1 MKEMLPIMVPFIKE
15 KINDYLTRITPFGF
29 TGTVLIA
36 SGEEIIHSAG
46 YGLANRSK
54 KIENTIFT
62 YHDIGSLTKQFTA
75 AGILK
80 LEMEGKLTTEDTID
94 LYFECV
100 PDEKKSITLHQ
111 LLTHTSGIHDSSSDD
126 YEMVTK
132 EMALDRIFSS
142 DSYESN
148 QFSYSNDGYSLL
160 AAIIERVSGQSYEDF
175 IYRNLFLPTNMHDTG
190 YTLPSFEADRIAN
203 GYVNNEDCGK
213 PTEKNYPYWNLM
225 GNGGMLS
232 TSEDLYKW
240 HRALRG
246 ETILSKVAKR
256 KLFTP
261 FLRDYAYGW
270 RVIDTTQGTVH
281 EHGGA
286 SSYGTCA
293 HFRRYVEKDVVV
305 IVLCNQFS
313 GISNQMAKVVSDKL
327 SKILFGQD
335 VSIPPKVVADK
346 NQNASIKAG
355 SYLYQIN
362 TGGHFTI
369 NAKDDRM
376 TLETFDQDAIQLFLG
391 LVEETDVITKSSL
404 EITKDI
410 MNGNYLSLETNMG
423 DQQVFQGRRSFIENY
438 LSEKTNFKSLKLS
451 GSLPSTII
459 PETTEVR
466 ILLSYEEEDVT
477 LLFFWKNDQIHFL
490 GFSVGIGPIS
500 IECTQNKDTYTCY
513 SIEHESAITFMIS
526 DDEFNKINF
535 ISSAHSAN
543 RIKEY

>member
-175 IYRNLFLPTNMHDTG
+175 IYRNLFLPANMQDTG

-203 GYVNNEDCGK
+203 GYVINEDFGK

-261 FLRDYAYGW
+261 FLKDYAYGW
-270 RVIDTTQGTVH
+270 RVIDTTEGTVH

-526 DDEFNKINF
+526 DDEFNKVNF

>member
-1 MKEMLPIMVPFIKE
+1 MKVMLPTMLPFIEE
-15 KINDYLTRITPFGF
+15 KISDYLTRITPFGF
-29 TGTVLIA
+29 TGTVLIGY
-36 SGEEIIHSAG
+36 GEKIIHSAG

-54 KIENTIFT
+54 KIKNTIFT

-80 LEMEGKLTTEDTID
+80 LEMEGKLTTEDTIN
-94 LYFECV
+94 LYFEGV

-126 YEMVTK
+126 YELVTK
-132 EMALDRIFSS
+132 DQAIDRTLSS
-142 DSYESN
+142 PSYECN
-148 QFSYSNDGYSLL
+148 QYSYSNDGYTLL
-160 AAIIERVSGQSYEDF
+160 AAIIETVSGQSYEEF
-175 IYRNLFLPTNMHDTG
+175 INKNLFLPAKMQDTG
-190 YTLPSFEADRIAN
+190 YSLPKFEDDKIAN
-203 GYVNNEDCGK
+203 GYVNDEDCGK
-213 PTEKNYPYWNLM
+213 PTEKNYPYWNLI

-240 HRALRG
+240 HRALQG
-246 ETILSKVAKR
+246 ETILSNVAKR

-261 FLRDYAYGW
+261 FLKDYAYGW

-327 SKILFGQD
+327 SKILFGQN

-355 SYLYQIN
+355 SYLYQVN

-391 LVEETDVITKSSL
+391 FVEETDVITKSSL

-410 MNGNYLSLETNMG
+410 MNGKYLSLETNMG

-438 LSEKTNFKSLKLS
+438 LSKKTNFKSLKLS

-477 LLFFWKNDQIHFL
+477 LLFFWKNDKIHFL
-490 GFSVGIGPIS
+490 GFSVGLGSIS
-500 IECTQNKDTYTCY
+500 IECIQDNNTYICY
-513 SIEHESAITFMIS
+513 SIEHESAVTFMIS

>member
-1 MKEMLPIMVPFIKE
+1 MKVMLPIMLPFIEE
-15 KINDYLTRITPFGF
+15 KICAYLTGITPFGF

-36 SGEEIIHSAG
+36 SGEKIIHSAG
-46 YGLANRSK
+46 YGLANRSN
-54 KIENTIFT
+54 KIENTTFT

-94 LYFECV
+94 LYFKNV
-100 PDEKKSITLHQ
+100 PDEKKTITLHQ
-111 LLTHTSGIHDSSSDD
+111 LLTHTSGIHDSSLDD

-142 DSYESN
+142 DSYDSN
-148 QFSYSNDGYSLL
+148 QFFYSNDGYSLL

-175 IYRNLFLPTNMHDTG
+175 IYENLFLPANMQDIG
-190 YTLPSFEADRIAN
+190 YTLPRFEADKIAN

-213 PTEKNYPYWNLM
+213 PTEKNYPYWNLI

-232 TSEDLYKW
+232 TSGDLHKW
-240 HRALRG
+240 HCALLG
-246 ETILSKVAKR
+246 DTILSKEAKQ

-261 FLRDYAYGW
+261 YLRDYAYGW
-270 RVIDTTQGTVH
+270 RVIDTKHGTVH

-293 HFRRYVEKDVVV
+293 HFRRYIEKDLVV

-313 GISNQMAKVVSDKL
+313 ETSNQMAKIVSDKL
-327 SKILFGQD
+327 SKILFGED
-335 VSIPPKVVADK
+335 IVIPPKVMVEI
-346 NQNASIKAG
+346 NEYASIKSG
-355 SYLYQIN
+355 GFLYQLN

-369 NAKDDRM
+369 NSTDDKM
-376 TLETFDQDAIQLFLG
+376 TLETYDQDAIQLFIRS
-391 LVEETDVITKSSL
+391 VEGPDARTKLSL
-404 EITKDI
+404 EITRDLI
-410 MNGNYLSLETNMG
+410 NGDYLSLETNME

-438 LSEKTNFKSLKLS
+438 LSRKTKLKSLKSS

-459 PETTEVR
+459 PDTLEVR
-466 ILLSYEEEDVT
+466 ILLSFEEENTT
-477 LLFFWKNDQIHFL
+477 LLFFWKNNQIHFL
-490 GFSVGIGPIS
+490 GFSGGIGPIS
-500 IECTQNKDTYTCY
+500 MECRQNKDTYIGY
-513 SIEHESAITFMIS
+513 SIEYESAVAFTFS
-526 DDEFNKINF
+526 NDGSNKINF

-543 RIKEY
+543 KVKEF

>member
-1 MKEMLPIMVPFIKE
+1 MKVLLPIMLPFIEE
-15 KINDYLTRITPFGF
+15 KISDYLTRITPFGF

-36 SGEEIIHSAG
+36 SGEKIIHSAG
-46 YGLANRSK
+46 YGLANRNK
-54 KIENTIFT
+54 QIENTIFT

-80 LEMEGKLTTEDTID
+80 LEMEGKLTTEDTIN
-94 LYFECV
+94 LYFEGV

-126 YEMVTK
+126 YEKVK
-132 EMALDRIFSS
+132 KDQAIDRILSS
-142 DSYESN
+142 PSYECN
-148 QFSYSNDGYSLL
+148 QFSYSNDGYTLL
-160 AAIIERVSGQSYEDF
+160 AAIIETVSGQSYEEF
-175 IYRNLFLPTNMHDTG
+175 INKNLFLPANMQDTG
-190 YTLPSFEADRIAN
+190 YSLPKFEDDKIAN
-203 GYVNNEDCGK
+203 GYVNDEDCGK
-213 PTEKNYPYWNLM
+213 PTEKDYPYWNLI

-232 TSEDLYKW
+232 TTEDLYKW
-240 HRALRG
+240 HRILLG
-246 ETILSKVAKR
+246 EIVLSKVAKQ

-293 HFRRYVEKDVVV
+293 HFSRYVEKDVVV

-327 SKILFGQD
+327 SKILFGQN
-335 VSIPPKVVADK
+335 VSIPPKVMAGK
-346 NQNASIKAG
+346 NQNPSIKSG
-355 SYLYQIN
+355 SYLYQVN

-369 NAKDDRM
+369 KAKDDSM
-376 TLETFDQDAIQLFLG
+376 TLETIDQDAIQLFLG

-410 MNGNYLSLETNMG
+410 MNGDYLSLETNMEN
-423 DQQVFQGRRSFIENY
+423 QQVFLGRRTFIENY
-438 LSEKTNFKSLKLS
+438 LSNKTNFKSLKS
-451 GSLPSTII
+451 MGSLPSTII
-459 PETTEVR
+459 PETIEVR
-466 ILLSYEEEDVT
+466 ILLSFEEEDVT

-490 GFSVGIGPIS
+490 GFSGGMGPIR
-500 IECTQNKDTYTCY
+500 IECTQNKDTYICY
-513 SIEHESAITFMIS
+513 SIEYESAVTFKFS

-535 ISSAHSAN
+535 ISSDQSAN
-543 RIKEY
+543 RVKEY

>member
-175 IYRNLFLPTNMHDTG
+175 IYRNLFLPANMQDTG

-203 GYVNNEDCGK
+203 GYVINEDFGK

-261 FLRDYAYGW
+261 FLKDYAYGW

-335 VSIPPKVVADK
+335 VSIPPKVVADE

-438 LSEKTNFKSLKLS
+438 LSKKTNFKSLKLS

>member
-1 MKEMLPIMVPFIKE
+1 MKVMLPIMLPFIEE
-15 KINDYLTRITPFGF
+15 KISDYLTHITPFGF
-29 TGTVLIA
+29 TGTILIA

-46 YGLANRSK
+46 YGLANKSN
-54 KIENTIFT
+54 KIENTILT

-80 LEMEGKLTTEDTID
+80 LEMEGKLTVEDTID
-94 LYFECV
+94 LYFEDV
-100 PDEKKSITLHQ
+100 PYEKKTINIHQ
-111 LLTHTSGIHDSSSDD
+111 LLTHTSGIHDSSLDD

-132 EMALDRIFSS
+132 EQALDRIFSS
-142 DSYESN
+142 PTNESN
-148 QFSYSNDGYSLL
+148 QFFYSNDGYSLL

-175 IYRNLFLPTNMHDTG
+175 IYKNLFLPANMQDTG

-232 TSEDLYKW
+232 TSGDLHKW
-240 HRALRG
+240 HCALLG
-246 ETILSKVAKR
+246 DVILSKEAKQ

-261 FLRDYAYGW
+261 YLRDYAYGW
-270 RVIDTTQGTVH
+270 RVIDTTHGTVH

-293 HFRRYVEKDVVV
+293 HLRRYIEKDLVV

-313 GISNQMAKVVSDKL
+313 ETSNQMAKMVSDKL

-335 VSIPPKVVADK
+335 IVIPPKVKSEK
-346 NQNASIKAG
+346 NEHTSITEG
-355 SYLYQIN
+355 SFLYQLN
-362 TGGHFTI
+362 TGGQFTLHS
-369 NAKDDRM
+369 KDHNM
-376 TLETFDQDAIQLFLG
+376 ILETYDQDAIQLFIG
-391 LVEETDVITKSSL
+391 SVEETDVRTKLSL
-404 EITKDI
+404 EITRDI
-410 MNGNYLSLETNMG
+410 INGDYLSLEKNME

-438 LSEKTNFKSLKLS
+438 LSRKASFKSLKSS

-459 PETTEVR
+459 PETLEVR
-466 ILLSYEEEDVT
+466 ILLSFEEEDVS

-490 GFSVGIGPIS
+490 GFSGGIGPIR
-500 IECTQNKDTYTCY
+500 IECRQNKDRYICY
-513 SIEHESAITFMIS
+513 PIEYESVVAFTFS
-526 DDEFNKINF
+526 NDELDKINF
-535 ISSAHSAN
+535 LSSAHSA
-543 RIKEY
+543 KKVKGF

>member
-1 MKEMLPIMVPFIKE
+1 MKVMLPIMLPFIEE
-15 KINDYLTRITPFGF
+15 KISDYLTRITPFGF

-36 SGEEIIHSAG
+36 SGEKIIHSAG
-46 YGLANRSK
+46 YGLANRRN

-80 LEMEGKLTTEDTID
+80 LEMEGKLTTGDTID
-94 LYFECV
+94 YFFEGV
-100 PDEKKSITLHQ
+100 PPEKKTITLHQ
-111 LLTHTSGIHDSSSDD
+111 LLTHTSGIHDSSIDD
-126 YEMVTK
+126 YEIVTK
-132 EMALDRIFSS
+132 EEAIDRIFSS
-142 DSYESN
+142 PSYESN

-160 AAIIERVSGQSYEDF
+160 AAIIESVSGQSYEDY
-175 IYRNLFLPTNMHDTG
+175 INQNLFLPANMQGTG
-190 YTLPSFEADRIAN
+190 YTLTNFEDDKIAN
-203 GYVNNEDCGK
+203 GYVNDEDCGK

-240 HRALRG
+240 HRALLG
-246 ETILSKVAKR
+246 ETILSKEAKQ

-293 HFRRYVEKDVVV
+293 HFRSYVEKDVVV

-313 GISNQMAKVVSDKL
+313 EVSNQMAKVVSDKL

-335 VSIPPKVVADK
+335 IVIPPRVVDK
-346 NQNASIKAG
+346 NQNASIKSG
-355 SYLYQIN
+355 SYLYQVN
-362 TGGHFTI
+362 TGGYFTI
-369 NAKDDRM
+369 KSKDDSM

-410 MNGNYLSLETNMG
+410 MNGDYLSLETNME
-423 DQQVFQGRRSFIENY
+423 DQQVFQGRRTFIKNY
-438 LSEKTNFKSLKLS
+438 LSKKTNFKSLKS
-451 GSLPSTII
+451 IGSLPSTII
-459 PETTEVR
+459 PETIEVR
-466 ILLSYEEEDVT
+466 ILLSFEEEDVS

-490 GFSVGIGPIS
+490 GFSGGMGPIR
-500 IECTQNKDTYTCY
+500 IECTKNKDTYICY
-513 SIEHESAITFMIS
+513 SIEYESVVTFTIS
-526 DDEFNKINF
+526 DNEFNKINF
-535 ISSAHSAN
+535 ISSAHSAKKV
-543 RIKEY
+543 KEF

>member
-1 MKEMLPIMVPFIKE
+1 MLPIMLPFIEE
-15 KINDYLTRITPFGF
+15 KISDYLTQITPFGF

-36 SGEEIIHSAG
+36 SEEKIIHSAG
-46 YGLANRSK
+46 YGLANRRN
-54 KIENTIFT
+54 KIQNTTCT

-80 LEMEGKLTTEDTID
+80 LEMEGKLTTEDTIN
-94 LYFECV
+94 LYFEGV

-175 IYRNLFLPTNMHDTG
+175 IYRNLFLPANMQDTG
-190 YTLPSFEADRIAN
+190 YSLPSFEADRIAN

-246 ETILSKVAKR
+246 ESILSKVAKR

-261 FLRDYAYGW
+261 FLKDYAYGW
-270 RVIDTTQGTVH
+270 RVLNTAQGTVH

-335 VSIPPKVVADK
+335 IVIPPKVIGEK
-346 NQNASIKAG
+346 NEHASIKAG
-355 SYLYQIN
+355 SFLYRLN
-362 TGGHFTI
+362 TGGYFTI
-369 NAKDDRM
+369 NSKDDSM
-376 TLETFDQDAIQLFLG
+376 TLETYDQDAIQLFLG
-391 LVEETDVITKSSL
+391 SVEETDVITKLSL
-404 EITKDI
+404 EITKDM
-410 MNGNYLSLETNMG
+410 MNGDYLSLETNME

-438 LSEKTNFKSLKLS
+438 LSKKTNFKSFKLM
-451 GSLPSTII
+451 GSMPSTII
-459 PETTEVR
+459 PETIEVR
-466 ILLSYEEEDVT
+466 ILLSFEEEDIS
-477 LLFFWKNDQIHFL
+477 LLFFWKNNQIHYL
-490 GFSVGIGPIS
+490 GFSSGIGPIS
-500 IECTQNKDTYTCY
+500 IECRQNKDTYICY
-513 SIEHESAITFMIS
+513 SIEYESVVTFTIS
-526 DDEFNKINF
+526 KDELNKINF
-535 ISSAHSAN
+535 ISSALSAKWVKN
-543 RIKEY
+543 INE